1 MIQTDMEAPNSLG
14 NAQTTKHRGII
25 DNAENIGYQVVAPV
39 IFAIGLAGNIATLIT
54 LGNRTK
60 FSGRLYTYLRALAIS
75 DLCCLIVLVAWT
87 ITGRFKVLLSE
98 YNKETITSNL
108 VV

>member
-1 MIQTDMEAPNSLG
+1 MIQIDMEAPNSLG
-14 NAQTTKHRGII
+14 NAQTTQHKGII

-87 ITGRFKVLLSE
+87 ITGRWKLVLRE
-98 YNKETITSNL
+98 YNKETINSNPII
-108 VV
+108 

>member
-1 MIQTDMEAPNSLG
+1 MIQIDMEAPNILG
-14 NAQTTKHRGII
+14 NAQTTQHKGII
-25 DNAENIGYQVVAPV
+25 DKAENIGYQVVAPV
-39 IFAIGLAGNIATLIT
+39 IFAIGLTGNMATLVT

-87 ITGRFKVLLSE
+87 ITGRCKYVLSE
-98 YNKETITSNL
+98 YNMEIIQSNAII
-108 VV
+108 